1 MDKRIKKIL
10 EKLETNGFQAYLVGG
25 FVRDYLIGKSTHDV
39 DIATDALPKDIHKLF
54 NSNKNNY
61 GSVNLKLDEL
71 NIDITT
77 FRQDLNYVKRKPSEI
92 KYIKELKDDLLRRD
106 FTINAICMDKMGRV
120 VDYVN
125 GCDDLNNRL
134 IKVIGDANLKLQED
148 PLRILRAIR
157 FASVLDFELE
167 ENLKKVIKENSYLV
181 TTLSKERVKKELEK
195 ILMSKNFLKGLKL
208 LDEMGISTYLGLQY
222 CNVNYVDDLLG
233 MWSQIK
239 ILEIPFTNNEKR
251 TIIKITEVLN
261 EGVINNLVLYKYG
274 LYVST
279 LAGKILNIN
288 LANINKMYKKLP
300 IKSREDIDITSEQLL
315 SIVDCKK
322 INDTLKIIEEEILKG
337 NLRNKRKDIINFIE
351 ERK

>member
-54 NSNKNNY
+54 NSNKSNY
-61 GSVNLKLDEL
+61 GSVNLKIDEL

-77 FRQDLNYVKRKPSEI
+77 FRQDLNYVKRKPSEV
-92 KYIKELKDDLLRRD
+92 KYIKDLKDDLLRRD
-106 FTINAICMDKMGRV
+106 FTINAICMDKTGKV
-120 VDYVN
+120 IDYVN

-134 IKVIGDANLKLQED
+134 IKVIGDVNLKLQED

-157 FASVLDFELE
+157 FASVLDFDLD
-167 ENLKKVIKENSYLV
+167 ENLEKAIKENSYLV

-208 LDEMGISTYLGLQY
+208 FDDTGISTYLGLQY
-222 CNVNYVDDLLG
+222 RNINYVDDLLG

-239 ILEIPFTNNEKR
+239 ISEIPFTNNEKR

-300 IKSREDIDITSEQLL
+300 IKSREDIDITSKQLL
-315 SIVDCKK
+315 NIVDCKK
-322 INDTLKIIEEEILKG
+322 INDILRIIEEEILKG